1 MSKDRRY
8 WRPESEKLLEELGR
22 MHKAE
27 MWKLMTQP
35 MVIQTTEEEAQRMA
49 ERFSEQMIYPV
60 SFSNVTSA
68 TVPGV
73 TLEDLVRTIEEC
85 KRQQEIDKEAQ
96 AFLEE
101 LKLLAYGTL
110 IKPLPMQID
119 SSDLWERFRFRHMGE
134 HLMGDG
140 LEDVVLFETSRK
152 KE

>member
-1 MSKDRRY
+1 
-8 WRPESEKLLEELGR
+8 
-22 MHKAE
+22 
-27 MWKLMTQP
+27 
-35 MVIQTTEEEAQRMA
+35 MA

>member
-22 MHKAE
+22 MHEAE

-35 MVIQTTEEEAQRMA
+35 MVIQTTEELKRIEERML
-49 ERFSEQMIYPV
+49 EQIIQPV
-60 SFSNVTSA
+60 DFLAATSA
-68 TVPGV
+68 TVPNV
-73 TLEDLVRTIEEC
+73 TMEDLLRTVEEC

-140 LEDVVLFETSRK
+140 LEDVVLYETSRK
-152 KE
+152 TE

>member
-22 MHKAE
+22 MHEAE
-27 MWKLMTQP
+27 MRKLMTQP
-35 MVIQTTEEEAQRMA
+35 IVIQTTEEEAQRMA
-49 ERFSEQMIYPV
+49 ERFSEQMIYPEN
-60 SFSNVTSA
+60 FSNVTSA

-96 AFLEE
+96 AFLED

-119 SSDLWERFRFRHMGE
+119 SSDLWERFR
-134 HLMGDG
+134 LMGYG
-140 LEDVVLFETSRK
+140 LEDVVLYETSRK
-152 KE
+152 TE

>member
-1 MSKDRRY
+1 MSERRY

-22 MHKAE
+22 MHEAE

-35 MVIQTTEEEAQRMA
+35 MVIRATEEAQRMA
-49 ERFSEQMIYPV
+49 ERFPEQMIYPV
-60 SFSNVTSA
+60 NFSNVTSE

-101 LKLLAYGTL
+101 LKL
-110 IKPLPMQID
+110 
-119 SSDLWERFRFRHMGE
+119 
-134 HLMGDG
+134 
-140 LEDVVLFETSRK
+140 
-152 KE
+152 